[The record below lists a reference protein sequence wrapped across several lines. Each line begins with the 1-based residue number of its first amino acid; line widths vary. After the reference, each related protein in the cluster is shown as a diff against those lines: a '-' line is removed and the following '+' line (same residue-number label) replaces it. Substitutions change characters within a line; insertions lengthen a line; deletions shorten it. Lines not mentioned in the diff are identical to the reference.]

1 MSNPSKQPVD
11 AQKGAKPGPGIPV
24 AALKRFAN
32 DLEAEIP
39 NNKFLQVNRERVSD
53 FINKKPEQ
61 EKKAAS
67 KARASRTYQV
77 PGICDYKSLN
87 EPTPAP
93 LIHLQSLP
101 EFHPSLGARSRF
113 GEGDGSFFDQWLNS
127 DVSKTKHLFDKNGF
141 PLMRFGGQT
150 HGGFK
155 KHIQDFKKGEEGSH
169 AGAFVQT
176 YAERKA
182 ERLRR

>member
-1 MSNPSKQPVD
+1 MSNPSKPSAE
-11 AQKGAKPGPGIPV
+11 AQKGAKSAPGIPV

-39 NNKFLQVNRERVSD
+39 SNKFLQVNRERVSD

-87 EPTPAP
+87 EPSPAP

-141 PLMRFGGQT
+141 PLMR
-150 HGGFK
+150 
-155 KHIQDFKKGEEGSH
+155 
-169 AGAFVQT
+169 
-176 YAERKA
+176 
-182 ERLRR
+182 